1 MENAQGEQESLRQ
14 EMERSVSGV
23 QRIHLDRDKAIAE
36 LEKFKEELE
45 RSQATLGKS
54 QLQQDKLQNSLD
66 KAQNEV
72 DHLQE
77 RLDKSIAEIRRVSFF
92 LYTQNKNTFSNNF
105 LFPVPTRKRKG
116 YLRFRKYS
124 ITT

>member
-1 MENAQGEQESLRQ
+1 
-14 EMERSVSGV
+14 MERSVSGV

-77 RLDKSIAEIRRVSFF
+77 RLDKSIAEIRRVRHFF
-92 LYTQNKNTFSNNF
+92 LKFNQIFKLNF
-105 LFPVPTRKRKG
+105 PFTVPTRKREG
-116 YLRFRKYS
+116 HIRFRKHS
-124 ITT
+124 ITTR